1 MENEVIEPVSAK
13 DVAIKWG
20 VILGVISI
28 VLFLVGAVTET
39 QSESWMTYLGIIP
52 TVAIIVLA
60 HKQFKTDGDGYMSFG
75 EGLKVG
81 MLVVL
86 ISSILSTIFTYTYI
100 KFVDTTFVD
109 KIREQSITD
118 MQEQGLSDA
127 QIEQSMSWTETFTS
141 PEMIAVF
148 GILGALFFGF
158 ILSLIISAF
167 TKNNNPELE
176 V

>member
-1 MENEVIEPVSAK
+1 MEPASAK
-13 DVAIKWG
+13 DVAMKWG

-28 VLFLVGAVTET
+28 VLFLIGAISGT
-39 QSESWMTYLGIIP
+39 QTESWFSWLGVIP

-60 HKQFKTDGDGYMSFG
+60 HKQFKEDGDGYMSYG

-86 ISSILSTIFTYTYI
+86 ISSILSVIFTYIYI
-100 KFVDTTFVD
+100 KFVDSNYVEA
-109 KIREQSITD
+109 IREQSIAD

-127 QIEQSMSWTETFTS
+127 QIEQGMSWTETFTS

-158 ILSLIISAF
+158 IISLIISAF